1 MSATNPKDIIQSI
14 LKDGAKLTKDL
25 EKLKSICEQSGIQ
38 VDASFTVLGTKADPM
53 AALHEFFKNLSALPV
68 VKIAAKM
75 ASKKF
80 GINL

>member
-1 MSATNPKDIIQSI
+1 MSPKDIIQAV
-14 LKDGAKLTKDL
+14 LADGTKLTKDHD
-25 EKLKSICEQSGIQ
+25 KLKSICEQSGIQ
-38 VDASFTVLGTKADPM
+38 VDASFTVLRTKGDPM